1 MRIIDWSSDVC
12 SSDLTKLLGS
22 YYSVRAHDY
31 VYDFDGTRQPIA
43 TYGAD
48 DEYQHFTTGELQFTS
63 NADSWGASWLKWVGG
78 LYYLNSEG
86 GYDPGY
92 LRLVDVVQ
100 LPISNI
106 VSALPPALSGPL
118 DQLIGNIGLPESLT
132 FYFTGDRK
140 STRLNSS
147 H

>member
-1 MRIIDWSSDVC
+1 MRISDWSSDVC
-12 SSDLTKLLGS
+12 SSDL
-22 YYSVRAHDY
+22 
-31 VYDFDGTRQPIA
+31 GTRQPIA

-100 LPISNI
+100 LRSDERRLGTEC
-106 VSALPPALSGPL
+106 VSTCRSRWLPYL
-118 DQLIGNIGLPESLT
+118 
-132 FYFTGDRK
+132 
-140 STRLNSS
+140 
-147 H
+147 

>member
-1 MRIIDWSSDVC
+1 MRISDWSSDVC
-12 SSDLTKLLGS
+12 SSDL
-22 YYSVRAHDY
+22 
-31 VYDFDGTRQPIA
+31 GTRQPIA

-118 DQLIGNIGLPESLT
+118 DQLIGN
-132 FYFTGDRK
+132 TGVDRK
-140 STRLNSS
+140 SVVWGKSVPGGVDIVGSRILKKKKP
-147 H
+147 